1 MNTRQTHDSQPLP
14 VRVYEGDGRIM
25 VAAPMPGLEPQDI
38 SVTLSGDKVTIHGA
52 LRGPHQDERD
62 LSLAEWAIG
71 PYHRDLTLD
80 HTVDGTRANATYG
93 NGVLVLVLPKA
104 EPRDG
109 ARTPRTKG
117 TTRFTLDVL
126 TATRGTHV
134 GHAGRDLHRTTTGA
148 QRRKQQDVAD
158 QAGKARHAVA
168 TKATKTTK
176 ATKATRTAR

>member
-1 MNTRQTHDSQPLP
+1 MKTQQAHDSQPLP

-38 SVTLSGDKVTIHGA
+38 SVSLSGDKVTIHGA

-80 HTVDGTRANATYG
+80 HPVDGTRANATYG

-104 EPRDG
+104 GPSE
-109 ARTPRTKG
+109 RTRAKG

-148 QRRKQQDVAD
+148 QRRNQQDVAD
-158 QAGKARHAVA
+158 RAGQAKPVV
-168 TKATKTTK
+168 TK
-176 ATKATRTAR
+176 ATKATKATKPRRASR